1 MDGRGHKTNPRRRA
15 EVRDRGHGDGHHA
28 VRAANGA
35 VALAQGRHDYIVNPQ
50 VIEADGDGA
59 DVHDGVDGS
68 HLVEQHRVGR
78 RAVRLGLRAG
88 ELAEDGKRDVLRAPC
103 ETGCLDNGADVR
115 ERAVRMVVTM
125 GVLVLMLVTVLVL
138 VAMLVLVLVAMLVL
152 VLVLVAMLVLVL
164 VAVAVP
170 LVGFFP
176 VLAKEPCH
184 VVVVVLVLAVELH
197 VEVAGAKAALCHA
210 AHTDLVP
217 VDGQGVQRGQEP
229 LLARAQVQ

>member
-1 MDGRGHKTNPRRRA
+1 
-15 EVRDRGHGDGHHA
+15 
-28 VRAANGA
+28 
-35 VALAQGRHDYIVNPQ
+35 
-50 VIEADGDGA
+50 
-59 DVHDGVDGS
+59 
-68 HLVEQHRVGR
+68 
-78 RAVRLGLRAG
+78 
-88 ELAEDGKRDVLRAPC
+88 
-103 ETGCLDNGADVR
+103 
-115 ERAVRMVVTM
+115 
-125 GVLVLMLVTVLVL
+125 MLVLVL
-138 VAMLVLVLVAMLVL
+138 VAMLVLVLVAMLV
-152 VLVLVAMLVLVL
+152 LVLVL